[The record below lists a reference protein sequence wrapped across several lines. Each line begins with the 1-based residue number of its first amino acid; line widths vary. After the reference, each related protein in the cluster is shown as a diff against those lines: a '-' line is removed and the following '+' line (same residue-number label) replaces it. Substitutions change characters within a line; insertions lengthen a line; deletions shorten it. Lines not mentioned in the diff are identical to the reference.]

1 MRPHDPLRCIVPE
14 HMLEHIAR
22 HARTQHQR
30 DVALRSLT
38 AAARFRGQRDAF
50 SLTSAPPASGEKQRK
65 IFDAKHG
72 ITLPGTL
79 IRSEGEP
86 PTGDEA
92 ADEVY
97 RHLGATYDL
106 FEEVYGRNSLD
117 DNGHPL
123 NATVHYGDE
132 FNNAFWNGQQM
143 VFGDGDGELFL
154 SFTNPVDITGHE
166 LSHGVVEFTANL
178 VYHHQ
183 PGALN
188 EHFADVFGSL
198 VKQRVLGQTA
208 DQADWLIGEGLL
220 GPEVNGVA
228 LRSMKAPGTAYDD
241 DVLGKDP
248 QPGHMKHYYEGP
260 QDNYGVHI
268 NSGIPNRAFY
278 LAATAIGGEAWEV
291 AGMIWYQTLLSL
303 SSHAEFSDAAAKT
316 IQAASEFGSD
326 VQQSVRDAWKEVG
339 VTVPRSPRRRT
350 AAAAARPAD
359 QVEEQFDELIDRMG
373 KRVASVIREE
383 FRKQKNK

>member
-1 MRPHDPLRCIVPE
+1 M
-14 HMLEHIAR
+14 
-22 HARTQHQR
+22 
-30 DVALRSLT
+30 RSLS

-50 SLTSAPPASGEKQRK
+50 SLTSAPPASGEKQRHV
-65 IFDAKHG
+65 FDAAG
-72 ITLPGTL
+72 GTVLPGTL
-79 IRSEGEP
+79 VRSEDDP
-86 PTGDEA
+86 ATGDA
-92 ADEVY
+92 AVDEVY
-97 RHLGATYDL
+97 DHLGATYDL
-106 FEEVYGRNSLD
+106 FDEVYGRNSLD

-123 NATVHYGDE
+123 NATVHYGEE

-143 VFGDGDGELFL
+143 VFGNGDGELFL
-154 SFTNPVDITGHE
+154 SFTRPVDITGHE

-208 DQADWLIGEGLL
+208 EEADWLIGAGLL
-220 GPEVNGVA
+220 GPEVDGTA

-260 QDNYGVHI
+260 RDNYGVHI

-291 AGMIWYQTLLSL
+291 AGRIWYQALLSL

-316 IQAASEFGSD
+316 IQAAEEFGED
-326 VQQSVRDAWKEVG
+326 VQQAVRDAWKEVG
-339 VTVPRSPRRRT
+339 VPTPGRKGRP
-350 AAAAARPAD
+350 AARRVQPSAS
-359 QVEEQFDELIDRMG
+359 QVEDQFDKLIDRLG
-373 KRVASVIREE
+373 KRVATVIREE
-383 FRKQKNK
+383 LRKNKK